1 MNRRTLLKTALPTSL
16 LLAGCATQSDESDTP
31 TSTQISTIKT
41 TRLKPQTTQRTESTT
56 QSTTKQETPS
66 TTPSTTETELPS
78 TTRSTTST
86 TESTTEPETPSTTES
101 TTLQTTRTS
110 QSTTET
116 EPPSTTQSTTS
127 TTESTTEPE
136 TSSTP
141 PSTTKP
147 EPPSTTQSTTPQTT
161 TSTKQP
167 TTTVSHSAP
176 NHPSTKG
183 VFNEPTRGPTPFSTD
198 ATLIAFEDPSCPTCV
213 NFEKKTYPKLKRN
226 YIDSG
231 ELSFVLRM
239 IPIVDEWGARAIY
252 ALEAA
257 YARDEQAFWDLKTYY
272 FSKQDQFNSRNVF
285 SKTKSFINYNTQL
298 SGRAIVRDAKSKEH
312 RKQVRE
318 DTSVAKAAD
327 VPGTPTFFAFRSD
340 EYVTKIVG
348 KQSYSIFKN
357 VLGL

>member
-41 TRLKPQTTQRTESTT
+41 TRLQPQTTQRTESTT
-56 QSTTKQETPS
+56 EPKTNSTTQSTTEQETPS
-66 TTPSTTETELPS
+66 TTQ
-78 TTRSTTST
+78 STTST

-101 TTLQTTRTS
+101 TTPQTTRTS

-116 EPPSTTQSTTS
+116 EPPSTTRSTTS

-136 TSSTP
+136 TSSTT
-141 PSTTKP
+141 PSTTEP
-147 EPPSTTQSTTPQTT
+147 EPPSTTQSTTSQTT

-167 TTTVSHSAP
+167 TTTVSHTAP

-198 ATLIAFEDPSCPTCV
+198 ATLIAFEDPSCPTCID
-213 NFEKKTYPKLKRN
+213 FEKKTYPKLKRN
-226 YIDSG
+226 HIDSG

-272 FSKQDQFNSRNVF
+272 FSKQNQFNKRNVF

-298 SGRAIVRDAKSKEH
+298 SGRAIVRDAKSKVH
-312 RKQVRE
+312 RKQVQE